1 MVTKKRRRTLNHKAT
16 SSTTTA
22 RVSLTSLPIEI
33 LAEILL
39 YTCSPP
45 TVLAVSRTC
54 SFLYRSLALNPNASF
69 IWRGVRKTCSPVPL
83 PEPGDGWKMSE
94 ADYAALVFGGGV
106 CEVCHKATRAMYA
119 SFSARIRLCGNWHCR
134 AKLLDESLTNVTSET
149 HGWLRQSFWV
159 PPVESTRCFYPSRL
173 GALIWPRG
181 ELLLRKSDWEAF
193 QRDAKAY
200 EQALAECEQAV
211 ALTGLPLPAGQEDEQ
226 GERIVK
232 RCRAAKERLPQVM
245 EFSVRLVQW
254 KWDYD
259 QEFKIVKKHNRTWTK
274 NLAES
279 EGWNLEDLV
288 ESQTYESLQRR
299 KTFLLEKI
307 EEKDVSPIRTVIESE
322 LLALQARHKR
332 QEAEAS
338 YRGKLTEVKKIY
350 ERMRCGTLEV
360 AHTGSSGSSD
370 PLILP
375 PLSVFCTLPSVRALK
390 GSPDPN
396 VLPPSSTSD
405 TNDINSNL
413 AISLVKADIH
423 TWLTPVQKHLM
434 ALLGYPNGWQSAS
447 TRTLHPL
454 KRVTAR
460 FFCRRCGEGKVGR
473 AYQREQ
479 CLDFKG
485 VCSHVC
491 MTAPRKS
498 VEDGNGQE
506 KGGSKGKML
515 DWKVDMFE
523 KNEKV
528 IRVIKTILNHIGMSE
543 DTATVS
549 AVMKA
554 TGGSI
559 QCMSCKGWIIGHA
572 RRHESMEIRV
582 LPASAAT
589 LDEVWRMM
597 LRRQPFADMYRP
609 LISSRPAFE
618 RGNCELLLGPSYQG
632 RSLCKKVNY
641 GCKHCLV
648 EEDDGMAGIE
658 KPESI
663 KEARLMDF
671 NGLRSHVKGKHG
683 IQEIRDEDFFC
694 YTSIKDG
701 RKG

>member
-1 MVTKKRRRTLNHKAT
+1 MTMTKKRRRTLNHKAN
-16 SSTTTA
+16 SSTTTP
-22 RVSLTSLPIEI
+22 RDSLTSLPIEI

-39 YTCSPP
+39 CTCSPP

-54 SFLYRSLALNPNASF
+54 SFLYRSLALNPNASLSGAVSVKPAARCLF
-69 IWRGVRKTCSPVPL
+69 LNLET
-83 PEPGDGWKMSE
+83 PGRRARRTMPPWC
-94 ADYAALVFGGGV
+94 LVG
-106 CEVCHKATRAMYA
+106 A
-119 SFSARIRLCGNWHCR
+119 SAS
-134 AKLLDESLTNVTSET
+134 ESLINVTSET
-149 HGWLRQSFWV
+149 QGWLRQSFGA

-200 EQALAECEQAV
+200 DNAEQALAEREQAV
-211 ALTGLPLPAGQEDEQ
+211 ASTGPHPQPGRKMNSGVARQ
-226 GERIVK
+226 GKGSLKLWR
-232 RCRAAKERLPQVM
+232 
-245 EFSVRLVQW
+245 
-254 KWDYD
+254 
-259 QEFKIVKKHNRTWTK
+259 TK

-307 EEKDVSPIRTVIESE
+307 EAKDVPPIRTVIETE

-332 QEAEAS
+332 QEAEAT

-405 TNDINSNL
+405 TNDINSTL

-423 TWLTPVQKHLM
+423 TWLIPVQKHLM

-454 KRVTAR
+454 KRITAR
-460 FFCRRCGEGKVGR
+460 FFCRRCGEGRVGR

-491 MTAPRKS
+491 VAAPRKS
-498 VEDGNGQE
+498 IEDGNGQE
-506 KGGSKGKML
+506 RGGSKGKML

-523 KNEKV
+523 KNEKA
-528 IRVIKTILNHIGMSE
+528 IRVIKIILNYICMSE

-549 AVMKA
+549 AVVKV

-559 QCMSCKGWIIGHA
+559 RCMSCKGWI
-572 RRHESMEIRV
+572 V
-582 LPASAAT
+582 
-589 LDEVWRMM
+589 
-597 LRRQPFADMYRP
+597 
-609 LISSRPAFE
+609 
-618 RGNCELLLGPSYQG
+618 
-632 RSLCKKVNY
+632 
-641 GCKHCLV
+641 
-648 EEDDGMAGIE
+648 
-658 KPESI
+658 
-663 KEARLMDF
+663 MDF
-671 NGLRSHVKGKHG
+671 
-683 IQEIRDEDFFC
+683 D
-694 YTSIKDG
+694 TAASIPS
-701 RKG
+701 